1 MIMTHDSATS
11 YYGANTCTLTHAL
24 NDYVMCQQPGTFTN
38 QLNCGA
44 RAFDLR
50 AKVSGSSLIAHHGA
64 VSIKHAISDILTEVT
79 QWAGQNPTE
88 LVLVYGS
95 HCDGTNCEQMFK
107 DALSSAQI
115 PLIEKSDVAGLTLG
129 TALTHGHLP
138 KGGSVLAV
146 YENVEENYQP
156 NITCYGDLLG
166 HASNDTNRTSL
177 SAGLDQPRSEF
188 SCFGSDA
195 HMAFDPLWAYMTKQC
210 GAQAQHTGLWM
221 AQAHWQN
228 DASTITQGEVSLSCI
243 LKDESKAGVNAK
255 LAQKI
260 SEGSFPNINLLEVD
274 NLCGGQGPA
283 LLSALRS
290 RFTYDV
296 ASYMASLQ
304 AVVV

>member
-1 MIMTHDSATS
+1 MIMSHDSATS
-11 YYGANTCTLTHAL
+11 YYNTNTCARTTELS
-24 NDYVMCQQPGTFTN
+24 NYVMTQVPGTFTT

-50 AKVSGSSLIAHHGA
+50 LKADGSRLIAHHGA
-64 VSIKHAISDILTEVT
+64 ISIKHAISDILAEVM

-95 HCDGTNCEQMFK
+95 HCTGTNCEQMFK
-107 DALSSAQI
+107 DTLSSAQI
-115 PLIEKSDVAGLTLG
+115 PRIEASDVASLTLG
-129 TALTHGHLP
+129 TALTRGHLP

-146 YENVEENYQP
+146 WGDVEENYQP

-177 SAGLDQPRSEF
+177 SAGLDKPRSKF
-188 SCFGSDA
+188 SCYGSDSQ
-195 HMAFDPLWAYMTKQC
+195 MAFDPLWKYMTEQC
-210 GAQAQHTGLWM
+210 GVQHEGLWM

-228 DASTITQGEVSLSCI
+228 GASTIAQGIVEGSCI
-243 LKDESKAGVNAK
+243 LKDESKSGVNQK

-260 SEGSFPNINLLEVD
+260 SQGLFPNINLLEVD
-274 NLCGGQGPA
+274 DLCGGDGPA
-283 LLSALRS
+283 LLNALRS

-304 AVVV
+304 AIVV